1 MPMLDENTLCIMHI
15 CPDADKPGKFD
26 LSGDMSVSTNY
37 GDASDVK
44 CDKFWLRET
53 ADAVVVG
60 RISTGDYYVM
70 RAITDNGI
78 VLLYG
83 LEDACYEYLEV
94 LNRA

>member
-1 MPMLDENTLCIMHI
+1 MLDENTLCIMHVV
-15 CPDADKPGKFD
+15 PTDDKATKFD

-37 GDASDVK
+37 GDASDIM

-53 ADAVVVG
+53 SNAVVID